1 MPNLVLLQNGV
12 ATPYPLDAEET
23 TIGRH
28 PDCTIQLD
36 SNMVSRRHARVVRD
50 GGKLRVEDL
59 QSGNGTFVNGT
70 RLIEPVTLKH
80 GDRVKVGPVLMRFEE
95 DNAPTTPRFRTAA
108 SPEDYIVDID
118 AEEDSRAITDSVPS
132 DAGFGLLDARPETK
146 LKAIVEISRRLART
160 PNFNALM
167 PTLLESLFDIFPAAD
182 RGIILLRSPKT
193 GRMVTEAQKQRR
205 AGDDESVR
213 LSRTILNKV
222 IEEKSGILSAD
233 TASDS
238 KFNMSESISNLS
250 IRSILCVPMI
260 GLEGEVIGVINLD
273 TQNPLAHFGRDDLD
287 LLLAVA
293 GQAAL
298 SYESARLQSAHAEKI
313 KRDSEMG
320 IARDVQRALLPES
333 FPDVPGYEFFA
344 TYESAEEVG
353 GDYYDAFLL
362 PDGKICLSF
371 GDVAGKGVPGA
382 LIASRLAS
390 CVQNVMRYVD
400 DVGHAFAVINE
411 HMCAKMAEGRFVTYI
426 LAVID
431 PVKHELT
438 LCNGGHMSPILRQAD
453 GTLFE
458 FDERTIG
465 LPIGVIENYPYEVV
479 SRPLEKGDTWV
490 ITTDGVDE
498 AMDAEDT
505 LYTRERA
512 REFIRAN
519 GGHAKELTQSL
530 LADVRRHAGG
540 FPQNDDISIMAFGR
554 LS

>member
-12 ATPYPLDAEET
+12 ATPYPLDAEEI

-50 GGKLRVEDL
+50 GAKLRVEDL

-70 RLIEPVTLKH
+70 RIIEPVALKH

-95 DNAPTTPRFRTAA
+95 DNAPTTPRFRAAA
-108 SPEDYIVDID
+108 SPEDYIADID
-118 AEEDSRAITDSVPS
+118 ADEDSRAITDSVPS

-160 PNFNALM
+160 PNFKALM

-193 GRMVTEAQKQRR
+193 GRLVTEAQKQRR

-222 IEEKSGILSAD
+222 IEEKTGILSAD

-273 TQNPLAHFGRDDLD
+273 TQNPLAHFTRDDLD

-400 DVGHAFAVINE
+400 DVGQAFAVINE